1 MKSIALGLSNAEI
14 FTKPPGAAPMAHRTA
29 ETDGARKTYN
39 HPCGIAQTLDILGDR
54 WTLLVLRDLMAG
66 LHRYND
72 ILESCAGMSP
82 NVLSDRLKRLESEG
96 LVDRNYYK
104 ELPPRVEYTLTEKG
118 WTVRPILTALIDWGR
133 EHTTGFTQE
142 HIGHEVSTDFV
153 MRVIPAFSFHPERAG
168 DLAASMSIE
177 IADSEQCKSWTLD
190 IHDGHIH
197 PQRQR
202 AATTDIHLKTDTS
215 GFFQFIRGQA
225 PAEAVGELTGS
236 PETAAAIQSC
246 FLSD

>member
-1 MKSIALGLSNAEI
+1 M
-14 FTKPPGAAPMAHRTA
+14 THRTA

-39 HPCGIAQTLDILGDR
+39 HPCVIAQTLDVLGDR
-54 WTLLVLRDLMAG
+54 WTLLILRDLMAG

-104 ELPPRVEYTLTEKG
+104 ELPPRVEYTITEKG
-118 WTVRPILTALIDWGR
+118 WTVRPILSALVEWGR
-133 EHTTGFTQE
+133 HHTAGFTAEQV
-142 HIGHEVSTDFV
+142 GHEVSTDFA
-153 MRVIPAFSFHPERAG
+153 MRVVPAFSFHPERAG

-177 IADSEQCKSWTLD
+177 IADSEQCNSWTLD

-197 PQRQR
+197 PKRQR
-202 AATTDIHLKTDTS
+202 AAATDIHLKTTTT

-236 PETAAAIQSC
+236 PETAAAIQAC